1 MHPEW
6 TFDPKENSLK
16 GISLSSYHFEEN
28 ATGVS
33 VFFTPPLDAKEG
45 ETAIITAIGE
55 SYLSKLSDQE
65 AKGKHDDD
73 LVLEV
78 SAFRAIELDCDDP
91 VRYVDPGKTV
101 SFQISVQ
108 NNGNSRET
116 VEIQMGQIMEKWTA
130 MADMPTLI
138 LQARQ
143 RKTVTVTVEA
153 PADALEGSRCVL
165 EVEANM
171 PSVGKV
177 VDSISLTTIVNR
189 YSSIN
194 ASLDDSDY
202 YRLDPGD
209 KISLNITVNN
219 LGNGISR
226 AYFSMAQLP
235 KDWIFTF
242 YYEGLEVDSIS
253 MDPYE
258 ALQVRLDITVSKEAL
273 SDGIPETPGF
283 DPYPI
288 VINVS
293 GDDNYD
299 NILLAVQI
307 NRKASVSVYT
317 TSDLEIT
324 EPGYWT
330 LFYVCVKN
338 NGNAWDEIILNIDD
352 VPMDTD
358 TSTKMEKKWEV
369 FFTSV
374 AVVEQISGVKDME
387 YIDFTSTID
396 IEGLPPTSGYE
407 PNNTKEEML
416 ELKELTLRLPR
427 GGIAW
432 VTITAEVPHY
442 ALSRDAGFNVTSF
455 SYTSPSLKLP
465 QLEFTVSIRNA
476 ELSIV
481 GDIRVSDN
489 VRPGKLV
496 SVLVHIKNTGEIRAE
511 NVQIRLYEDG
521 SEVATMPIRTILAGN
536 TQMVAFTWKVPDKSR
551 CDLKVVIDPDN
562 LITEK
567 NRRNNMKERSVSIS
581 SSSSLLLG
589 LSIETLFFIV
599 GAVTAILILGGVWL
613 FLRRR

>member
-1 MHPEW
+1 
-6 TFDPKENSLK
+6 
-16 GISLSSYHFEEN
+16 
-28 ATGVS
+28 
-33 VFFTPPLDAKEG
+33 
-45 ETAIITAIGE
+45 
-55 SYLSKLSDQE
+55 
-65 AKGKHDDD
+65 
-73 LVLEV
+73 
-78 SAFRAIELDCDDP
+78 
-91 VRYVDPGKTV
+91 
-101 SFQISVQ
+101 
-108 NNGNSRET
+108 
-116 VEIQMGQIMEKWTA
+116 
-130 MADMPTLI
+130 LI

-143 RKTVTVTVEA
+143 RETVTVTVEA

-165 EVEANM
+165 EVQANM

-177 VDSISLTTIVNR
+177 VDTVSLTTIVNR

-235 KDWIFTF
+235 KDWLFTF
-242 YYEGLEVDSIS
+242 YYEGLEVDSIR

-258 ALQVRLDITVSKEAL
+258 TLQVRLDITVSRDAL
-273 SDGIPETPGF
+273 SDGIPETAGF

-352 VPMDTD
+352 IPMDTD

-387 YIDFTSTID
+387 YVDFTSTID
-396 IEGLPPTSGYE
+396 IEDLPPTSGYE

-432 VTITAEVPHY
+432 VTITAEVPYY
-442 ALSRDAGFNVTSF
+442 AISRDVGFNVTSF

-465 QLEFTVSIRNA
+465 QLKFTVSIRNA

-496 SVLVHIKNTGEIRAE
+496 SVLIHIKNTGEIRAE

-536 TQMVAFTWKVPDKSR
+536 TQMVAFTWKVPEKSR

-567 NRRNNMKERSVSIS
+567 NKRNNMKERSVSIS
-581 SSSSLLLG
+581 GSSTLLLG
-589 LSIETLFFIV
+589 LSIETLLFIL
-599 GAVTAILILGGVWL
+599 GAVTAFLVLGGVWL